1 MAVLRIRIRI
11 CFCRI
16 RIHNICNGS
25 RSRNEPSLLPPSLP
39 SSFTLNLSPLLPLP
53 TPPPSHLT
61 PPPLSIIIHLS
72 PITPPPSPLLLH
84 TSYVFPHTSSVF
96 PHYRYSSLTIQ
107 RQPGRLQLKLNN
119 YRLETN
125 KKPGDKGFS
134 EERGR

>member
-61 PPPLSIIIHLS
+61 PHTSSLIHHHSSLTYHPTS
-72 PITPPPSPLLLH
+72 LTPPPSYLIRLPSHLIRLPSLPVQLPHHSTPTRPTSAKGEQLLI
-84 TSYVFPHTSSVF
+84 
-96 PHYRYSSLTIQ
+96 R
-107 RQPGRLQLKLNN
+107 
-119 YRLETN
+119 N
-125 KKPGDKGFS
+125 K
-134 EERGR
+134 